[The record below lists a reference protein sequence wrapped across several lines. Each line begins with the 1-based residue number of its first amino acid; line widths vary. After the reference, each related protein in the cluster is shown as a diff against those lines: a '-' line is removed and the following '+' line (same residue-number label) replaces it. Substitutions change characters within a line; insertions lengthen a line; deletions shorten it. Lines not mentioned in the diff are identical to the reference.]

1 MMEDGAEHQKK
12 NKKTHDANISDD
24 DYLEENFH
32 VSIKRSKYFIFQ
44 FEIAL
49 TMDMLKSPLHKLD
62 EFNMFS

>member
-12 NKKTHDANISDD
+12 NKKNHDVNISDD

>member
-32 VSIKRSKYFIFQ
+32 VSIKDLNILFYS
-44 FEIAL
+44 
-49 TMDMLKSPLHKLD
+49 LKLH
-62 EFNMFS
+62 

>member
-32 VSIKRSKYFIFQ
+32 